1 MTTSTYYTVLLQR
14 PDWTDCETYMT
25 CVPAA
30 NPVEALAAARAE
42 CSNADGGCYDPTE
55 YLCLVLIAG
64 EHNDLNP
71 EI

>member
-30 NPVEALAAARAE
+30 NPVEALASARAE
-42 CSNADGGCYDPTE
+42 VCSSYGTE
-55 YLCLVLIAG
+55 YNPLDYLCLLLIAG

-71 EI
+71 EL